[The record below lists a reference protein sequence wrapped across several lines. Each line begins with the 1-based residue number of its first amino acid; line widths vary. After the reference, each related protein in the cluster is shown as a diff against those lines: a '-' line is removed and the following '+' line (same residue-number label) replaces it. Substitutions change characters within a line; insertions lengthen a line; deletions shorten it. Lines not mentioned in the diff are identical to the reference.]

1 MAASFQERYDTAKPS
16 SIKINDKRFA
26 DLEAGTTILIPSPA
40 DIAAEIESLEA
51 EELIDLTELRHRLAD
66 RHGAD
71 GSCPVMTGM
80 NLRIVAEISLEGL
93 DGGAPEDAVVPVWKV
108 VDPKSALAKKLPGG
122 VARITALRSPL
133 TSTRPRQG
141 D

>member
-1 MAASFQERYDTAKPS
+1 MSASFQERYDTATPS
-16 SIKINDKRFA
+16 YIRVNDKRFA

-40 DIAAEIESLEA
+40 DIAAEIESLPTHET
-51 EELIDLTELRHRLAD
+51 IDLGELRRRLAA

-71 GSCPVMTGM
+71 GACPVMTGM
-80 NLRIVAEISLEGL
+80 NLRIVAELSLEGL
-93 DGGAPEDAVVPVWKV
+93 DAGAPEHAVVPVWKA

-122 VARITALRSPL
+122 VARITDLRSRIP
-133 TSTRPRQG
+133 SA